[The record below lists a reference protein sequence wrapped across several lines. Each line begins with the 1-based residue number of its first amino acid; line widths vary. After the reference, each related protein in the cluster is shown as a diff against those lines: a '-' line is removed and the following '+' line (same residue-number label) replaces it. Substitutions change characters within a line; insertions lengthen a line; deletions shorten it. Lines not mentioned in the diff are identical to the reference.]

1 MTLSKQI
8 IIVISSLVLLLLA
21 TSMYVN
27 YKSTESFI
35 RDQLLSNAENTA
47 SSLGV
52 TLGHIAGDKALEE
65 TLINAVFDSGYYE
78 YIILSNVDNHPVYTR
93 ENPAK
98 IQGIPD
104 WFVQRVRLRASEAVV
119 PVSSNWRITGYLKVK
134 GHRGHAYGELWQAFK
149 EMIIGF
155 VILGSAA
162 LIGIY
167 LFLKIVLRPLKLV
180 REQAEAV
187 IRRRFIF
194 QKSLPRTKE
203 LRDVVTAMNLLV
215 AKVKKIYEKEA
226 KAIADYT
233 RIRYKDS
240 ETGYYNRAY
249 FRVKMQDY
257 LHASD
262 ALSHGHVLAFEI
274 YNYPQILEE
283 KGANGTHDA
292 VMQLKKSI
300 DAHCC
305 QQFNEAVMC
314 RTRENDMMIILPAS
328 RREDVEAFARSVCE
342 LSGSDLQ
349 LHCAFVSYE
358 ERESLTHVLKIID
371 SALMLSAG
379 NDSDYIRLYADIR
392 KDIPLLS
399 HDEWVAKIEDVIQ
412 KDAFIPMLQ
421 PVLDENGKTVQ
432 NELLLRLHYNG
443 KIISAGLFMPII
455 AGVHMLPELERY
467 VLNLIERLPVKGTLA
482 VNVTY
487 EFISKSANLQTLT
500 SFSKRWKRIGMDLI
514 FEIPN
519 TAVALDYDAVSAF
532 AAHIQRL
539 SWDFGIDHFTAEVY
553 DLHLLEELKPAY
565 LKINA
570 GYLISLLSGSEGTA
584 IRSSLLTICHLL
596 DIDLIAIAVDSEQ
609 TAKKL
614 RENGIKRM
622 QGFWITEPR
631 EVKKNG

>member
-27 YKSTESFI
+27 YKNTERFI
-35 RDQLLSNAENTA
+35 QDQLLSNAANTA

-52 TLGHIAGDKALEE
+52 TLGHVAGDKALEE

-78 YIILSNVDNHPVYTR
+78 YIILSNLDNRIVYAR
-93 ENPAK
+93 KDPMK

-104 WFVQRVRLRASEAVV
+104 WFIQQVRLRASEAVV
-119 PVSSNWRITGYLKVK
+119 PVSSNWRLTGYLKVK

-155 VILGSAA
+155 VILGITA
-162 LIGIY
+162 LVGIY
-167 LFLKIVLRPLKLV
+167 IFLKIVLHPLKRV

-194 QKSLPRTKE
+194 QKSIPRTKE
-203 LRDVVTAMNLLV
+203 MRDVVTAMNLLV
-215 AKVKKIYEKEA
+215 AKVKKVYEKEA

-249 FRVKMQDY
+249 FRIKMQDY

-262 ALSHGHVLAFEI
+262 AFSHGHILAFEI
-274 YNYPQILEE
+274 HNYPQILEE
-283 KGANGTHDA
+283 KGANGAHDA
-292 VMQLKKSI
+292 VMQLKQTI

-305 QQFNEAVMC
+305 QQFNEAVPC

-328 RREDVEAFARSVCE
+328 RREDVEAFARSVCK
-342 LSGSDLQ
+342 LSDTNLQ
-349 LHCAFVSYE
+349 LHCAYISYE
-358 ERESLTHVLKIID
+358 ERESLTHVLKRVD

-399 HDEWVAKIEDVIQ
+399 HDEWVAKVEDVIE

-421 PVLDENGKTVQ
+421 PVLDKSGKTVQ
-432 NELLLRLHYNG
+432 HELLLRLKYDG
-443 KIISAGLFMPII
+443 KVINAGLFMPII
-455 AGVHMLPELERY
+455 AGVHMLPELDRY

-487 EFISKSANLQTLT
+487 EFISKSANLQVLT
-500 SFSKRWKRIGMDLI
+500 SFSKRWKRMGMDII

-519 TAVALDYDAVSAF
+519 TAVALDYDTVSAF
-532 AAHIQRL
+532 ASHIQRL
-539 SWDFGIDHFTAEVY
+539 GWDFGIDHFTAEMY
-553 DLHLLEELKPAY
+553 DLHLLESLKPAY
-565 LKINA
+565 LKTNA
-570 GYLISLLSGSEGTA
+570 SYLLSLLSGSEGTA
-584 IRSSLLTICHLL
+584 IKSSLLTIAHLL
-596 DIDLIAIAVDSEQ
+596 DIDLVAIAVDSEQ
-609 TAKKL
+609 TADRL
-614 RENGIKRM
+614 RENGIKYM
-622 QGFWITEPR
+622 QGFWIAEPR
-631 EVKKNG
+631 EEKKNG